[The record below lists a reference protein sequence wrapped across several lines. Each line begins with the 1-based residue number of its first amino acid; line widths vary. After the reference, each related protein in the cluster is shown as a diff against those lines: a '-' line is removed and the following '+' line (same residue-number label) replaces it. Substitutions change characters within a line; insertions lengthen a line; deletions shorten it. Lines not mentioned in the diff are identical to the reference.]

1 MSRKLLVF
9 FLQFSGVP
17 KVTTPALE
25 AKPVAAKP
33 VAAKPVAAKP
43 VAAKPLKRSHG
54 MALLRIIKC
63 SSIYSL
69 WLLQALIS
77 FTKKTCFALHLFLWQ
92 AAFC

>member
-25 AKPVAAKP
+25 
-33 VAAKPVAAKP
+33 AKP

-77 FTKKTCFALHLFLWQ
+77 FTKKTCIALRLFLWQ

>member
-77 FTKKTCFALHLFLWQ
+77 FTKETCIALRLILWQ